1 MKKGFLFFAFFVFTL
16 TLFASGNYY
25 EVKESVVVTA
35 TKEKTKKKDI
45 AKNVKVV
52 TKKEIEEMG
61 AVSAVDV
68 LKNIPGVIIASN
80 GGYGQ
85 PVSIYLRGASS
96 NHTVVMVDGIEIND
110 PMNPGRSAD
119 LSTIMAA
126 NIERIEVVYGSESA
140 VYGSDAMAGV
150 INIITVSDKKELNGF
165 FEGGSKSTTFAGINF
180 QNRQGRL
187 FYWMKGSFF
196 DTDGISAAD
205 EKMMNTEK
213 DGYTNAT
220 FNGGLR
226 FKSGNNEL
234 TASLMYID
242 TDFDL
247 DSFGGLFGDNPS
259 YTGDRT
265 DYYGK
270 LEWKYNNPLG
280 FDGYTKLGYY
290 YTSIER
296 NYTNPDINYPPII
309 ESNYKGQFNKFNWHT
324 FLKLSDRNS
333 LSFGLETTEEKGHSF
348 YHSEASWGTY
358 DSIFPEKSV
367 NTNSAYFNLISKFKY
382 FTVNLGARYD
392 DHDEFGSKGTF
403 NLGFVVPITDT
414 LTFKLNG
421 GTGFKAPSLFQ
432 LYSDFYGN
440 KDLNAETSDNYEGFF
455 EKKLLNGKMLFTIGY
470 FYNKYKNL
478 IYFDMNTYRY
488 ANGEEAETKGLE
500 TTFRY
505 AGKNI
510 SWYFGFTNISYSS
523 DKPSYFYNRPEATIN
538 FGITYNYKQWNFS
551 LTSLY
556 YDDRTS
562 YNFWSASEVKLDSF
576 IVFDAKIGYKVNKK
590 TEIYL
595 KGHNIFN
602 EDYEYVYGYGT
613 LGDVFYIGVK
623 YSAF

>member
-1 MKKGFLFFAFFVFTL
+1 MKKVFLCFSFFVFTL
-16 TLFASGNYY
+16 SLFAGGKYY
-25 EVKESVVVTA
+25 EIKENVVITA
-35 TKEKTKKKDI
+35 TKEKIKIKDI
-45 AKNVKVV
+45 AKNVKVI
-52 TKKEIEEMG
+52 TKKEIRDMG
-61 AVSAVDV
+61 AISAVDA
-68 LKNIPGVIIASN
+68 LKNIPGIIVSKI
-80 GGYGQ
+80 GGYGS
-85 PVSIYLRGASS
+85 PVSIYLRGASP
-96 NHTVVMVDGIEIND
+96 NHTIVMVDGIEIND

-119 LSTIMAA
+119 LSTIMASD
-126 NIERIEVVYGSESA
+126 IERIEVVYGSESA

-165 FEGGSKSTTFAGINF
+165 FEGGSKSTTSAGINF

-220 FNGGLR
+220 FNGGL
-226 FKSGNNEL
+226 KLKASNNEF
-234 TASLMYID
+234 TASLIYID
-242 TDFDL
+242 TDSDL
-247 DSFGGLFGDNPS
+247 DSFGGEYGDNPS

-270 LEWKYNNPLG
+270 LEWQYKNPFG
-280 FDGYTKLGYY
+280 FNGYTKLGYY
-290 YTSIER
+290 YTSVER
-296 NYTNPDINYPPII
+296 DYSNPDINYPPVIK
-309 ESNYKGQFNKFNWHT
+309 SNYKGEFNKFNWHT
-324 FLKLSDRNS
+324 FLRLSEENS
-333 LSFGLETTEEKGHSF
+333 ISFGIETTEEKGHSY
-348 YHSEASWGTY
+348 YHSESNWGNY

-367 NTNSAYFNLISKFKY
+367 DTNSAYLNLISKFKY
-382 FTVNLGARYD
+382 FTLNLGARYD
-392 DHDEFGSKGTF
+392 HHDEFGSRGTF
-403 NLGFVVPITDT
+403 NLGFVIPITDT

-421 GTGFKAPSLFQ
+421 GSGFKAPSLFQ
-432 LYSDFYGN
+432 LYSDMYGN
-440 KDLNAETSDNYEGFF
+440 KDLSAETSDNYEGFF

-478 IYFDMNTYRY
+478 IYFDMQTYKY
-488 ANGEEAETKGLE
+488 ANGKEAETKGME

-505 AGKNI
+505 AGKNL

-523 DKPSYFYNRPEATIN
+523 DNPAYFYNRPEATIN
-538 FGITYNYKQWNFS
+538 FGLNYHYQKWNLS

-562 YNFWSASEVKLDSF
+562 FDYINFKEVKLDSF
-576 IVFDAKIGYKVNKK
+576 TVFDAKIGYNLNKK

-595 KGHNIFN
+595 KGHNIFD

-613 LGDVFYIGVK
+613 LGDVFYIGVR